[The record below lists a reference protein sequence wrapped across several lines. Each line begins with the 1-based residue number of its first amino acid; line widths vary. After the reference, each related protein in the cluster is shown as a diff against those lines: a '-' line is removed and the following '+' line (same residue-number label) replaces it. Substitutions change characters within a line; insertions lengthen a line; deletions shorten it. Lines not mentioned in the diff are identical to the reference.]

1 MKHLNAAK
9 KYGAG
14 IGAAVGSALLIP
26 VANVH
31 AALPAAVATG
41 FDDMQTDFEA
51 LFALAFPVLVV
62 IVVAMI
68 AWRYTRKLGNK
79 L

>member
-1 MKHLNAAK
+1 VKHLNAAK

-14 IGAAVGSALLIP
+14 ISAAVGSALLLP
-26 VANVH
+26 VASVH
-31 AALPAAVATG
+31 AALPASVATG
-41 FDDMQTDFEA
+41 FTEMETDFESV
-51 LFALAFPVLVV
+51 FALAFPVLVT

-68 AWRYTRKLGNK
+68 AWRYTRKFGNK

>member
-1 MKHLNAAK
+1 MLTQKLNA
-9 KYGAG
+9 GLG
-14 IGAAVGSALLIP
+14 LILVGLMSLVGTA
-26 VANVH
+26 H

-41 FDDMQTDFEA
+41 FADMETDFEA

>member
-1 MKHLNAAK
+1 MLQKKLNSGLA
-9 KYGAG
+9 
-14 IGAAVGSALLIP
+14 IVLVGLMSLVGTA
-26 VANVH
+26 H